1 MTDLPYQEEA
11 ENLCL
16 HDLRRQ
22 STESTVAQALLSL
35 GMVDRKTHVSP
46 MNAHQQQIILRE
58 KPFAMQETFQK
69 PIRLP
74 QHPVTFPNFLFH
86 QHKAYG
92 TPPFTHTPLREIQV
106 HANSDNLRPLRM
118 GFSPP
123 GSENQAPM
131 SKTTTCLKQILPK
144 KPFYCSECKKGF
156 STQSGYIKHD
166 ELHKSNQIQRDFSC
180 RFCNKGYTSLSAL
193 KMHTRTHTL
202 PCKCNICGKSF
213 SRPWLLQGHVRT
225 HTGEKPFSCNYCLR
239 SFADKS
245 NLRAHLQTHLQT
257 KKYSCQMCHKTF
269 SRMSLLN
276 KHTESNCKVNL
287 NENFQSLSA
296 PIIRN

>member
-1 MTDLPYQEEA
+1 
-11 ENLCL
+11 LCL

-22 STESTVAQALLSL
+22 SAESSVAQALLSL
-35 GMVDRKTHVSP
+35 GMVNQKTNFSP
-46 MNAHQQQIILRE
+46 QQHNILRE
-58 KPFAMQETFQK
+58 KPVGSFQNNV
-69 PIRLP
+69 IMLP
-74 QHPVTFPNFLFH
+74 QHPIAFPNYMFPSVKPSF
-86 QHKAYG
+86 
-92 TPPFTHTPLREIQV
+92 PHTPLRMIQA
-106 HANSDNLRPLRM
+106 HSSSDNQRSLSKSF
-118 GFSPP
+118 FSP
-123 GSENQAPM
+123 GRENEAP
-131 SKTTTCLKQILPK
+131 SAFLKQGK
-144 KPFYCSECKKGF
+144 KPFYCTVCKKGF

-180 RFCNKGYTSLSAL
+180 RFCNKRYTSLSAL

-257 KKYSCQMCHKTF
+257 KKYSCQTCHKTF

-276 KHTESNCKVNL
+276 KHTESNCKNNI
-287 NENFQSLSA
+287 NENFQPLSLSL
-296 PIIRN
+296 IRN